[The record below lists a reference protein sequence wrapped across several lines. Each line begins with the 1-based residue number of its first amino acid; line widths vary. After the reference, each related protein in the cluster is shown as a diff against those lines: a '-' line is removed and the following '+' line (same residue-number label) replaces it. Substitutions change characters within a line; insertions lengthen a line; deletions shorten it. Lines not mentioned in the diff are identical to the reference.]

1 MQGARRSR
9 RTRAQTYR
17 ERGKNWDHPHE
28 VRQIKTIQ
36 HFYSYPFFWSYSFV
50 SPKRK
55 LLVIPSRYAHRLTP
69 VSNTCG
75 ANVPEIKLL
84 AQRVLKPFLALN
96 PATDCLVCPPP
107 ICFFAN
113 FSSLSLTAEP
123 HGFLAVLTFLTFFLL
138 LFTCGRMQYKIELKV
153 RNHNALSRQT
163 LIDTVV
169 SCVPSGWTVDLED
182 AKVFILVEVFK
193 VGIPPFCHFPRRDHV
208 HGKKRSKLSE
218 LLADQLFRPER
229 LRHWDCKGLLRA
241 PKVQCNGDC

>member
-1 MQGARRSR
+1 
-9 RTRAQTYR
+9 
-17 ERGKNWDHPHE
+17 
-28 VRQIKTIQ
+28 
-36 HFYSYPFFWSYSFV
+36 
-50 SPKRK
+50 
-55 LLVIPSRYAHRLTP
+55 
-69 VSNTCG
+69 
-75 ANVPEIKLL
+75 
-84 AQRVLKPFLALN
+84 
-96 PATDCLVCPPP
+96 
-107 ICFFAN
+107 
-113 FSSLSLTAEP
+113 
-123 HGFLAVLTFLTFFLL
+123 
-138 LFTCGRMQYKIELKV
+138 MQYKIELKV